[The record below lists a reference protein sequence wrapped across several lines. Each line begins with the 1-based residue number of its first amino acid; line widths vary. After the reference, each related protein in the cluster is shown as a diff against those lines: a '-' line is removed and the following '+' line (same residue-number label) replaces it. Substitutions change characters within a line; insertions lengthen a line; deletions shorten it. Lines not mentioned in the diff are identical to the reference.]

1 MQTDIQQHGRYAIF
15 AATFLMLA
23 GAGYLVG
30 ASMRAPLQ
38 SANGSAQN
46 ATHKLALRQE
56 SKAMEDSKVSDEP
69 FRYGPEVNHGRSDT
83 PVYASQ
89 QALRQWRADAAPGRT
104 TARKSYRSRIAGRT
118 GSETS
123 GQ

>member
-1 MQTDIQQHGRYAIF
+1 MKTHTPRHVHYAIF

-30 ASMRAPLQ
+30 ASMRAPQ
-38 SANGSAQN
+38 SSNSSAQT
-46 ATHKLALRQE
+46 ATHKLALRQD
-56 SKAMEDSKVSDEP
+56 SRAEDSKVSNAP

-104 TARKSYRSRIAGRT
+104 TARKSYRSRVAGRT
-118 GSETS
+118 GSEMT